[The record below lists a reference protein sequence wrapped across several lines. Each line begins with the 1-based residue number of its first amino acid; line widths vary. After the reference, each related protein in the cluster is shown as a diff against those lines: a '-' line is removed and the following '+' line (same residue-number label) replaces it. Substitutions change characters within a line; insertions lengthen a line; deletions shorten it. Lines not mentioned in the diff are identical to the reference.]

1 MYNMIKAE
9 FLRGKRSSISKIVIA
24 MPFANCLISFI
35 LMGWQNG
42 AFNWWYSMLSP
53 ATLALICSAALSRG
67 KNQNYKPTRLSTVPQ
82 PRIWVGKIVYAA
94 VLFFISSLFFSL
106 GVHIIGLIGQENV
119 TPKINIYATTVLFLS
134 FLFLLPV
141 ALYLCDR
148 FNAAMGVT
156 MTIAL
161 SVALGLITWNKPFWR
176 VCPFAVPNRL
186 MCGILGV
193 YPNGLPITGEA
204 ELFSSDPVMSTVL
217 INLSYFI
224 VLSVI
229 TSVWFSKKRYANE
242 RTTKNM

>member
-1 MYNMIKAE
+1 MSNIIRAE
-9 FLRGKRSSISKIVIA
+9 FLKGKRSSISTIVIA
-24 MPFANCLISFI
+24 MPLTNCLISFI

-53 ATLALICSAALSRG
+53 ATLALICSAALSKD
-67 KNQNYKPTRLSTVPQ
+67 KNQDYKPTRLSTVSQ
-82 PRIWVGKIVYAA
+82 AKMWAGKLVYVAL
-94 VLFFISSLFFSL
+94 LFLTSNLLFSF

-119 TPKINIYATTVLFLS
+119 TLKINIYATTVLFLS
-134 FLFLLPV
+134 TLFLLPV

-156 MTIAL
+156 ITIAL
-161 SVALGLITWNKPFWR
+161 SMVLGLITWNKAFWR

-186 MCGILGV
+186 MCGILGI

-204 ELFSSDPVMSTVL
+204 ELFSSDPVISAVL
-217 INLSYFI
+217 TNLAYFI

-229 TSVWFSKKRYANE
+229 TCVWFSKKE
-242 RTTKNM
+242 VCK